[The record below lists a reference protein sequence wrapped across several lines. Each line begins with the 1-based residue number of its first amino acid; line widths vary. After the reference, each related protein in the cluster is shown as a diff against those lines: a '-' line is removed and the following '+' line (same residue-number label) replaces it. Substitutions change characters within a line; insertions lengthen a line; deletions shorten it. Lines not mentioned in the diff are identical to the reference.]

1 MDRSVSEYSTSEN
14 CAENGCE
21 NAGQCDRRTTGTRRR
36 NLLGVVAAGGSFALA
51 GCVGLFPEPEGQ
63 TVPEQDDDGADD
75 DDADPGPFDVEYLVQ
90 EASIEVAR
98 DENLLEAGEQEG
110 WELPYQCRSGFCGEC
125 LGQVDGDGRELVEM
139 TNNDYDP
146 LDDDAISDGY
156 VLTCTGQPRGDF
168 ALETGVAGALTDEAD
183 EEDEG
188 DDETDDAETHAIE
201 YVKQEA
207 TIDVLETEN
216 LLEAGE
222 EQGWDLPYQ
231 CRVGV
236 CGQCTARVDGDG
248 HELVEMT
255 DNDVLSDDEI
265 EDGYVLTCTGQ
276 PRAEFSIETDE
287 SP

>member
-1 MDRSVSEYSTSEN
+1 MDRKHPEDARPERCSGG
-14 CAENGCE
+14 GCE
-21 NAGQCDRRTTGTRRR
+21 NGRQCDRSPSQTRRR
-36 NLLGVVAAGGSFALA
+36 NLLGVVATGGSLALA
-51 GCVGLFPEPEGQ
+51 GCVGLFPEPERQ
-63 TVPEQDDDGADD
+63 TVPEPDEDDGENDE
-75 DDADPGPFDVEYLVQ
+75 ADPGPFDVEYLVQ

-98 DENLLEAGEQEG
+98 DENLLEAGEEQG
-110 WELPYQCRSGFCGEC
+110 WELPYQCRSGFCGQC
-125 LGQVDGDGRELVEM
+125 LGHVDGDGHELVEM

-146 LDDDAISDGY
+146 LDDDAIADGY

-168 ALETGVAGALTDEAD
+168 ALETGVAGALTDETD
-183 EEDEG
+183 EEDEA
-188 DDETDDAETHAIE
+188 DDETEDAETHAIE

-207 TIDVLETEN
+207 TIDVPETEN